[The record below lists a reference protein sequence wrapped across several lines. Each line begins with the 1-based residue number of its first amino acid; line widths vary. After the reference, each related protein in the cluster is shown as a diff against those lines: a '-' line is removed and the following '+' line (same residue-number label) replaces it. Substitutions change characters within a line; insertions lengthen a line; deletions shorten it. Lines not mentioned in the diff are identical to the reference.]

1 VWRNIV
7 SVIALPPCLWRLGRA
22 LASAQHSEIRGVI
35 ARAFGSPAM
44 AVLQAL
50 VLAAAVLAGTSE
62 SHAGD
67 VYRWTDSKGRV
78 HLGDRPPPGVKAQA
92 VGKLKSGAAAPTPPF
107 ADKRRKRQ
115 QRLLEAF
122 EKQRKERKSQR
133 ENAAAQRDERTAKC
147 AELGDEI
154 ERLKTARYLYRRK
167 GAEREVLSDEE
178 RTHYIKRQE
187 QLQTKRCR

>member
-1 VWRNIV
+1 MWRNIV
-7 SVIALPPCLWRLGRA
+7 SVIALPPCRWRLGRV
-22 LASAQHSEIRGVI
+22 LASAQHSEIRGVV
-35 ARAFGSPAM
+35 ARAFGSPAI

-50 VLAAAVLAGTSE
+50 FLAAAVLAGTSE

-67 VYRWTDSKGRV
+67 VYRWTDNKGRV
-78 HLGDRPPPGVKAQA
+78 HLGDRPPPGANAQA
-92 VGKLKSGAAAPTPPF
+92 VGKLKSGAAAPTPPS

-122 EKQRKERKSQR
+122 EKQRKERKSER

-147 AELGDEI
+147 AEFGDEI